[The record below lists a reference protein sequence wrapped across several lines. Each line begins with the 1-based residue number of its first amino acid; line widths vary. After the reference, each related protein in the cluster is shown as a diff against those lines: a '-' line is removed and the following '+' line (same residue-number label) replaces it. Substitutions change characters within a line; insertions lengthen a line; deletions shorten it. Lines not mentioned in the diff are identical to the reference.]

1 MTDAASDEQR
11 IHVGELADGSPLEFP
26 TVEILTG
33 RAFITGKSGSGKSI
47 LEGTPVHTENGRK
60 PIEEVSDGERVLS
73 LNKHTYEQEFRP
85 VQAVIEH
92 EADDL
97 LEITLEDGTKL
108 IGTEDHSF
116 LTIEDL
122 EIVPVRGSEVE
133 EGTWFPLAREL
144 PSTENVTEIDLAE
157 YVPET
162 TNLTVRD
169 EEIQSGPRTDHRY
182 LHLNTETGKVIG
194 LYLAEGSFDGRD
206 TLQISNVDDGVQSF
220 LDKQG
225 FNVYERTCNKGFKPF
240 AKFLQSEFGTGS
252 AEKSLPNW
260 VFNTPV
266 EFRKGVL
273 SGYFDGDGT
282 INEDS
287 ASVMSKSP
295 DLLDGMKELLR
306 QFGIS
311 ATLRDK
317 LTTYDG
323 EKRQY
328 KRLTVDS
335 FNLEAFAEV
344 VDLEV
349 AQKAEQLDGAAA
361 TTADGGTYNS
371 KDMIPG
377 FGPVL
382 NTAAREQGWT
392 LRDSNNRAS
401 GASVHHLTRQQ
412 KAGRQTFNRLVDE
425 LDIEGRTA
433 ALGRSDIQWKRVVD
447 VSPVSGARTVYDLD
461 VALNDNF
468 VANGVFVHNSNST
481 SVVVEELLEAGYPV
495 LIVDTDGEYYGLKEE
510 YELLHAGADEECDIQ
525 VGTEHAE
532 KLAHL
537 ALEENVPIILDVSGY
552 LDDDE
557 ADDLLR
563 ETVRQL
569 FAKEKKLK
577 KPFLL
582 VVEECHE
589 YIPEGGGMDETG
601 NLLIKVGK
609 RGRKHG
615 LGIVGISQR
624 PADVKKDFITQA
636 NWLVWHRLT
645 WENDTNVV
653 RRIVGSEYADDV
665 VDLDD
670 GEAFVQ
676 MDWSDE
682 QVERVQ
688 FKRKRTFDAGATPGL
703 DDFERPDLK
712 SVSGSLMED
721 LDEITSRKEQEQDRI
736 AELESKVETREER
749 IAELESELE
758 TARDV
763 SAAARKMANA
773 LAHGDGSPPDSYQS
787 TLQTKN
793 EQIER
798 LESRIAELESKV
810 EDASSAA
817 GSDSG
822 GQPTESS
829 ADEESEP
836 EPATEDGD
844 TTGESE
850 ASPEPDEATF
860 TFGETDREDR
870 DALVDA
876 VQDRLR
882 RRGERLQ
889 VQDDDGDAPAP
900 EAVVDLLQAPPVV
913 TRVNAARR
921 ESKCNEEAAWAV
933 VTELATNPGATAH
946 DLADASA
953 ADVEGVHTLL
963 SELRGR
969 DLVLREDREYAF
981 DPTRLRELVED
992 DDPSKPRT
1000 ELREQWQP

>member
-1 MTDAASDEQR
+1 MADSGEDDVQR
-11 IHVGELADGSPLEFP
+11 IHVGETADGEPLEFP
-26 TVEILTG
+26 TVEVLTG
-33 RAFITGKSGSGKSI
+33 RAFITGKSGSQHSI
-47 LEGTPVHTENGRK
+47 LGGTPVHTENGRK
-60 PIEEVSDGERVLS
+60 PIEDVSEGEQVLS
-73 LNKHTYEQEFRP
+73 LNKHTYEQEFQP

-97 LEITLEDGTKL
+97 LQITLEDGTEI

-116 LTIEDL
+116 LTIDDL
-122 EIVPVRGSEVE
+122 EIVPVQGSDVE

-144 PSTENVTEIDLAE
+144 PSAEDVTDVDLAE

-162 TNLTVRD
+162 ANLTIRD
-169 EEIQSGPRTDHRY
+169 DEIQSGPRTDDRY
-182 LHLNTETGKVIG
+182 LDLDLETGKVLG
-194 LYLAEGSFDGRD
+194 LYLAEGSFDARD
-206 TLQISNVDDGVQSF
+206 TLQISNIDDGVRSF
-220 LDKQG
+220 LDGQG

-240 AKFLQSEFGTGS
+240 AKFLQSEFGVG
-252 AEKSLPNW
+252 AGGKSLPVW
-260 VFNTPV
+260 AFDTPAA
-266 EFRKGVL
+266 FRKGVI

-282 INEDS
+282 INDES

-295 DLLDGMKELLR
+295 ELLDGMKELLR

-311 ATLRDK
+311 TTLRDK
-317 LTTYDG
+317 LTMYNG

-335 FNLEAFAEV
+335 FSLATFAEV
-344 VDLEV
+344 VDLEMV
-349 AQKAEQLDGAAA
+349 QKAEQLETA
-361 TTADGGTYNS
+361 TAGIADGGTYNS

-382 NTAAREQGWT
+382 NVAAREQGWT
-392 LRDSNNRAS
+392 LRDSDNRVS
-401 GASVHHLTRQQ
+401 GASVHNLTRQQ
-412 KAGRQTFNRLVDE
+412 KAGRQTFNQLVDD

-433 ALGRSDIQWKRVVD
+433 ALGQSDIQWKRVVD
-447 VSPVSGARTVYDLD
+447 VSPVSGTRTVYDLD

-525 VGTEHAE
+525 VSVEHAE

-552 LDDDE
+552 LDDEE
-557 ADDLLR
+557 ADELLR
-563 ETVRQL
+563 ETVRHL

-589 YIPEGGGMDETG
+589 YIPEGGGVGETG

-615 LGIVGISQR
+615 LGVVGISQR

-645 WENDTNVV
+645 WENDTKVV
-653 RRIVGSEYADDV
+653 GRIVGSEYADDV
-665 VDLDD
+665 VDLGD
-670 GEAFVQ
+670 GEAFIQ
-676 MDWSDE
+676 TDWSDE
-682 QVERVQ
+682 MVRRVQ

-721 LDEITSRKEQEQDRI
+721 LGDITDRKEQEQNRV
-736 AELESKVETREER
+736 AELESKLENREQR

-773 LAHGDGSPPDSYQS
+773 LAHGDGSPPDGYQS

-793 EQIER
+793 EHIDQLAER
-798 LESRIAELESKV
+798 VAELEAKV
-810 EDASSAA
+810 EDDAGATDDSTSDTAEAA
-817 GSDSG
+817 TSDDAPDATLDTTVGSDVDDDS
-822 GQPTESS
+822 
-829 ADEESEP
+829 
-836 EPATEDGD
+836 
-844 TTGESE
+844 
-850 ASPEPDEATF
+850 
-860 TFGETDREDR
+860 R

-882 RRGERLQ
+882 RRGERSQLQ
-889 VQDDDGDAPAP
+889 DGSENESATPDESTASPT
-900 EAVVDLLQAPPVV
+900 ETVVDLLQAPPVV

-921 ESKCNEEAAWAV
+921 DSKCNDEAAWQV
-933 VTELATNPGATAH
+933 VSELATNPGASAH
-946 DLADASA
+946 DLAA
-953 ADVEGVHTLL
+953 AAGIDVEPVHTLL
-963 SELRGR
+963 RELRTH
-969 DLVLREDREYAF
+969 DLVARDDRTYAF
-981 DPTRLRELVED
+981 NVDQMRTLVEH

-1000 ELREQWQP
+1000 ELRDQWEP